1 MNKPAAAPDRPF
13 RMTPQRA
20 AILRLLDGNRQHPS
34 AEDIY
39 GRIKRKFPGMSFATV
54 YNTLQSLLSAGELAE
69 LRIDS
74 KRSRFDP
81 GLKPHSHLMCVDC
94 GAIFDSPLRRPPAP
108 AGKPA
113 GFRVLRCN
121 VEFYGRCRDCGS
133 KAPAAGSKRSLPCAK
148 KKKK

>member
-1 MNKPAAAPDRPF
+1 MKKPPAAPATHF

-20 AILRLLDGNRQHPS
+20 AILRLLDGNKQHPS

-39 GRIKRKFPGMSFATV
+39 SRIKRKFPGMSFATV

-69 LRIDS
+69 IRIDS

-94 GAIFDSPLRRPPAP
+94 GAIFDLPLRRPPAP

-121 VEFYGRCRDCGS
+121 VEFYGLCRDCGR
-133 KAPAAGSKRSLPCAK
+133 KPAAGATRRTSCATK
-148 KKKK
+148 KKK

>member
-1 MNKPAAAPDRPF
+1 MKKPAPAPAAHF
-13 RMTPQRA
+13 RLPPQRA
-20 AILRLLDGNRQHPS
+20 AILHLLDGNKQHPS

-69 LRIDS
+69 VRIDS

-81 GLKPHSHLMCVDC
+81 GLKQHSHLMCVDC
-94 GAIFDSPLRRPPAP
+94 GAIFDLPLRRPPAP

-113 GFRVLRCN
+113 GFSVLRCN
-121 VEFYGRCRDCGS
+121 VEFYGRCRDCGG
-133 KAPAAGSKRSLPCAK
+133 KPAAGAKRRTICAK